1 MTAPTHTHP
10 PLSRHGALHPALIAA
25 LFALSVLT
33 GLALARAGFAVA
45 DYLTA
50 PPPLHGAVVSP
61 AYPALGFTLTDQT
74 GQYRDLRDL
83 EGRAVLLTFGT
94 VADGA
99 NTLLPVLVEA
109 RDLLGDDATRV
120 QILFITLDPAH
131 DSPELLGE
139 YAAIFGCS
147 VLALTGRA
155 TDINLLASNYN
166 VAVSRPASGG
176 VQHSLSV
183 ALIDPTGQLRTFYTS
198 DTTAYDIAADLRA
211 VLAGH

>member
-1 MTAPTHTHP
+1 MTTPTQTYSTS
-10 PLSRHGALHPALIAA
+10 SRPQALHPALIAA

-50 PPPLHGAVVSP
+50 PPPLHGAVVAP

-74 GQYRDLRDL
+74 GQYCDLRNL

-94 VADGA
+94 VADGV

-109 RDLLGDDATRV
+109 RDLLGDDAARV

-147 VLALTGRA
+147 VLALTGRPA
-155 TDINLLASNYN
+155 DVTTLANNYN
-166 VAVSRPASGG
+166 VTVSRPASGG

-183 ALIDPTGQLRTFYTS
+183 ALIDPTGQLRTFYTPGI
-198 DTTAYDIAADLRA
+198 TAHEIATDLRT